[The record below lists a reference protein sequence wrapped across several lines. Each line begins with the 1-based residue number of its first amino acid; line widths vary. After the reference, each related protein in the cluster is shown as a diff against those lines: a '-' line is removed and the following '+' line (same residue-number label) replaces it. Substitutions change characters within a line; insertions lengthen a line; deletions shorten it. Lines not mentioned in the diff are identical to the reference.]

1 MLLALDVSTSI
12 TGISVIDRQGYVV
25 CCTFVD
31 LRKFKDF
38 FTKCEM
44 MRSAL
49 MDVRTEFAIS
59 EIYIEQPFMFF
70 NSGGSSA
77 KTMSALQRFNGAV
90 SWISYATIGVKP
102 QYLTAGQARKEVNL
116 KIPRGQKAKPVV
128 LQFVLDNDP
137 TFSVQY
143 TKHGNPKPGVYDR
156 ADSWI
161 IAKAGW
167 SRWKKQQSSAES

>member
-1 MLLALDVSTSI
+1 
-12 TGISVIDRQGYVV
+12 
-25 CCTFVD
+25 

-90 SWISYATIGVKP
+90 SWISYATLGIKP
-102 QYLTAGQARKEVNL
+102 QYLTAS
-116 KIPRGQKAKPVV
+116 
-128 LQFVLDNDP
+128 
-137 TFSVQY
+137 FSVGTVTTQ
-143 TKHGNPKPGVYDR
+143 DE
-156 ADSWI
+156 AF
-161 IAKAGW
+161 IA
-167 SRWKKQQSSAES
+167 

>member
-12 TGISVIDRQGYVV
+12 TGISVIDHQGSVV
-25 CCTFVD
+25 CCTSVD

-38 FTKCEM
+38 FAKCEI
-44 MRSAL
+44 MRAAL
-49 MDVRTEFAIS
+49 MDVRTEFTIS

-70 NSGGSSA
+70 SSGGSSA

-90 SWISYATIGVKP
+90 SWISYAILGIKP

-167 SRWKKQQSSAES
+167 SRWKKQQSSVES

>member
-1 MLLALDVSTSI
+1 MFVQTTLYPRFILNNHLCFSTLVVHLLK
-12 TGISVIDRQGYVV
+12 Q
-25 CCTFVD
+25 C
-31 LRKFKDF
+31 LRFK
-38 FTKCEM
+38 
-44 MRSAL
+44 
-49 MDVRTEFAIS
+49 
-59 EIYIEQPFMFF
+59 
-70 NSGGSSA
+70 GSD
-77 KTMSALQRFNGAV
+77 GAV
-90 SWISYATIGVKP
+90 SWVAYAALGVTP
-102 QYLTAGQARKEVNL
+102 QYLTAGEARKEVNL

-143 TKHGNPKPGVYDR
+143 TKHGNPKPGAYDR

>member
-1 MLLALDVSTSI
+1 MILALDVSTSI
-12 TGISVIDRQGYVV
+12 TGVSVIDHKGKILY
-25 CCTFVD
+25 CSAVD
-31 LRKFKDF
+31 LRKYKDF
-38 FTKCEM
+38 FTKCAVM
-44 MRSAL
+44 KSAVYDL
-49 MDVRTEFAIS
+49 RKDFSVS

-70 NSGGSSA
+70 SSGGSSA
-77 KTMSALQRFNGAV
+77 KTMSALQRFNGAI
-90 SWISYATIGVKP
+90 SWICYSFFSIKP
-102 QYLTAGQARKEVNL
+102 KYLTAGEARKEAGL

-143 TKHGNPKPGVYDR
+143 TKHGNPKPESYDR

-167 SRWKKQQSSAES
+167 LRWKKQQSSAES

>member
-12 TGISVIDRQGYVV
+12 TGISVIDRQGDVV
-25 CCTFVD
+25 YCTSVD

-38 FTKCEM
+38 FTKCEI
-44 MRSAL
+44 MRSAI
-49 MDVRTEFAIS
+49 MEVRTEFTIS
-59 EIYIEQPFMFF
+59 KIYIEQPFMFF

-77 KTMSALQRFNGAV
+77 KTMSVLQRFNGAV
-90 SWISYATIGVKP
+90 SWISYAVLDIKP
-102 QYLTAGQARKEVNL
+102 QYLTAGEARKEVNL

-143 TKHGNPKPGVYDR
+143 TKQGNPKPGVYDR

-167 SRWKKQQSSAES
+167 SRWKKQQSSVES

>member
-12 TGISVIDRQGYVV
+12 TGISVIDRKGKVLD
-25 CCTFVD
+25 CTFVD
-31 LRKFKDF
+31 LRKYKNF
-38 FTKCEM
+38 FTKCEIIQ
-44 MRSAL
+44 SAL
-49 MDVRTEFAIS
+49 SDVCTEYVIS
-59 EIYIEQPFMFF
+59 EIYIEKPFMFF

-90 SWISYATIGVKP
+90 SWLCHSTVGVTP
-102 QYLTAGQARKEVNL
+102 EYLTAGEARKEVNL

-143 TKHGNPKPGVYDR
+143 TKQGNPKPGVYDR

-167 SRWKKQQSSAES
+167 SRWKKQQSFAES

>member
-12 TGISVIDRQGYVV
+12 TGISVIDPEGKVIYCVA
-25 CCTFVD
+25 VD

-38 FTKCEM
+38 FTKCEL

-49 MDVRTEFAIS
+49 LEVRTEYAIS

-70 NSGGSSA
+70 SSGGSSA

-90 SWISYATIGVKP
+90 SWVSYTTLGIKP
-102 QYLTAGQARKEVNL
+102 QYLTAGEARKEVSL

-143 TKHGNPKPGVYDR
+143 TKHGNPKPGAYDR
-156 ADSWI
+156 ADSWVL
-161 IAKAGW
+161 AKAGW
-167 SRWKKQQSSAES
+167 LRWKKQQSSVGS

>member
-1 MLLALDVSTSI
+1 MVLALDVSTSI
-12 TGISVIDRQGYVV
+12 TGISVIDREGHVIY
-25 CCTFVD
+25 CSAVD
-31 LRKFKDF
+31 LRKYKNF
-38 FTKCEM
+38 FTKCEI

-49 MDVRTEFAIS
+49 MDIRTDYAIS
-59 EIYIEQPFMFF
+59 EVYIEQPFMFF

-77 KTMSALQRFNGAV
+77 KTMAALQRFNGVV
-90 SWISYATIGVKP
+90 SWLCHATIGITP
-102 QYLTAGQARKEVNL
+102 EYITAGQARKEVNL

-143 TKHGNPKPGVYDR
+143 TKHGNPKPESYDK

-167 SRWKKQQSSAES
+167 SRWKKQQSFAES

>member
-12 TGISVIDRQGYVV
+12 TGISVIDLQGEVIYCVD
-25 CCTFVD
+25 VD

-38 FTKCEM
+38 FTKCEI

-49 MDVRTEFAIS
+49 MDVRADYAIS

-90 SWISYATIGVKP
+90 SWVAYAALGVTP
-102 QYLTAGQARKEVNL
+102 QYLTAGEARKEVNL

>member
-12 TGISVIDRQGYVV
+12 TGASVIDSQGEVV
-25 CCTFVD
+25 YCAAID

-38 FTKCEM
+38 FAKCELIK
-44 MRSAL
+44 SAL
-49 MDVRTEFAIS
+49 MDIRVDFAIS

-90 SWISYATIGVKP
+90 SWVSYSLFSIKP

-137 TFSVQY
+137 TFGVQY

-167 SRWKKQQSSAES
+167 SRWKKQQSSVES